1 MPPKPEESSGQDESS
16 WVEQTMSKTQSDQR
30 VQSWKKMFSSSEV
43 VDSIDNTMEDT
54 EDLICVPVR
63 ELTPTGEATAYQSQT
78 LAA

>member
-16 WVEQTMSKTQSDQR
+16 WVEQTMNKTQSDQR
-30 VQSWKKMFSSSEV
+30 VQPWKKMFSSSEV

-54 EDLICVPVR
+54 EDLIYVPGR
-63 ELTPTGEATAYQSQT
+63 EPTPTGEATAYQSQT